1 MNLLQIIAK
10 DTMHLCL
17 GLYGVGIIYL
27 IGSTIVDVVEG
38 LVNWIGNKINKYRT
52 VDSER
57 K

>member
-10 DTMHLCL
+10 DTIHLCL

-27 IGSTIVDVVEG
+27 IGLTIVDVIEG
-38 LVNWIGNKINKYRT
+38 LVNWIGNKINKYLT
-52 VDSER
+52 VGS